1 MFWKDIEKYYSKKWA
16 GKMKI
21 MVFKCNIFEHGYLI
35 YFSMKVTQIS
45 YSDSSNPFGG
55 KRVSN
60 FLFRLLLF
68 FYDTLN
74 IFQNIFRHFFTF
86 DVIKK

>member
-1 MFWKDIEKYYSKKWA
+1 MFWKDIEKYFSKKWT

-55 KRVSN
+55 KRVSK
-60 FLFRLLLF
+60 FRFRPLLF

-74 IFQNIFRHFFTF
+74 IF
-86 DVIKK
+86 